1 MKTYQEFCQDNLQ
14 VELIKESKLVNL
26 ASWGI
31 SRKIIKDQS
40 KTIEQKL
47 LALADLIS
55 LVPLMNRQEISKLKK
70 SLVSDIKRLAKKK

>member
-26 ASWGI
+26 ASWGT
-31 SRKIIKDQS
+31 SRKIIKDEN

-47 LALADLIS
+47 LALADLIA
-55 LVPLMNRQEISKLKK
+55 LVPVMNRREIDKLKR
-70 SLVSDIKRLAKKK
+70 SLSSGIKRLGKKK